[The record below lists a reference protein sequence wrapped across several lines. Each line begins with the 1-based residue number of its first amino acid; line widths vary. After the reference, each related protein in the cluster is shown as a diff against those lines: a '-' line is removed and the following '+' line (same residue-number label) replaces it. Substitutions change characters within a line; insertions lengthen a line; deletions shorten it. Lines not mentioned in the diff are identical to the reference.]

1 MREDELR
8 RLAKLSRLSME
19 DARRLSGGIER
30 LQALMAGL
38 SAVPTEGM
46 QPLELVECL
55 ALREDEVRESLPRE
69 LLLAP
74 AAICQQEAFEAPP
87 TLGGNGREEAR
98 P

>member
-19 DARRLSGGIER
+19 DARLLSGDIER
-30 LQALMAGL
+30 LKALMAGL
-38 SAVPTEGM
+38 SAVPTEGLP
-46 QPLELVECL
+46 PLELVECL
-55 ALREDEVRESLPRE
+55 SLREDEVRESLPRE
-69 LLLAP
+69 QLLAL
-74 AAICQQEAFEAPP
+74 AAVHRQEAFEVPP